1 MTLTLFYTIVGFA
14 LAGYS
19 VIANDS
25 IQTLGTFIASKQKWF
40 KWYTLASAASFVM
53 ILAITWGWYSN
64 DGDISYGRLTRIPF
78 QEIQWYHA
86 VAPGILLVLTRV
98 GIPVSTTF
106 LVLSAF
112 ASTVVLEKMLM
123 KSVVGY
129 GLAATA
135 AYICWIVISKFIN
148 EKLDEVEDKWIGFWR
163 NSVWVTSAWLWWV
176 WLSHDVANIAVYLPR
191 QIDVNLLL
199 IVLAY
204 FTALLFYIFYIHGG
218 TIQKVV
224 LEKTGTR
231 YARSATIINII
242 YAAVLY
248 YFKELNEGYG
258 LAAVAAYICWIV
270 VSKFINEKFDEVEDK
285 WIGFWRN
292 SVWVTS
298 AWLWWVWLSHDVAN
312 IAVYLPRQI
321 DVNLLL
327 IVLAY
332 FTALLFY
339 IFYING
345 GTIQKV
351 VLDKTGTRYARSA
364 TIINVIYAAVLY
376 YFKELND
383 LPMSTTWVFVGLLC
397 GRELAISTMNKDYK
411 FKYVFPLIGKDFLK
425 MTIGLTVSVAIVLA
439 IHYIIIP
446 NNWF

>member
-1 MTLTLFYTIVGFA
+1 MTLTLIYTIIGFA

-53 ILAITWGWYSN
+53 IIAIVWGWYSY

-86 VAPGILLVLTRV
+86 VAPAILLILTRI

-112 ASTVVLEKMLM
+112 ASTVVLEKMLV
-123 KSVVGY
+123 KSIVGY
-129 GLAATA
+129 GIAATI
-135 AYICWIVISKFIN
+135 AYLCWIIISKFIN
-148 EKLDEVEDKWIGFWR
+148 EKLDEVTDDKWVSFWR
-163 NSVWVTSAWLWWV
+163 NSVWVTSGWLWWV

-191 QIDVNLLL
+191 QLDITLLL
-199 IVLAY
+199 IVLVY
-204 FTALLFYIFYIHGG
+204 FTALIFHIFYIHGG
-218 TIQKVV
+218 
-224 LEKTGTR
+224 R
-231 YARSATIINII
+231 
-242 YAAVLY
+242 
-248 YFKELNEGYG
+248 
-258 LAAVAAYICWIV
+258 
-270 VSKFINEKFDEVEDK
+270 
-285 WIGFWRN
+285 
-292 SVWVTS
+292 
-298 AWLWWVWLSHDVAN
+298 
-312 IAVYLPRQI
+312 
-321 DVNLLL
+321 
-327 IVLAY
+327 
-332 FTALLFY
+332 
-339 IFYING
+339 
-345 GTIQKV
+345 IQKV

-364 TIINVIYAAVLY
+364 TIINVIYATVLF

-411 FKYVFPLIGKDFLK
+411 FKYVFPLIGKDFVK
-425 MTIGLTVSVAIVLA
+425 MIFGLSVSVSIVLA

-446 NNWF
+446 RGLF